1 MPDVDEKWNKVLE
14 LMRHLPPIR
23 NVTAIRAW
31 LAVYKPELA
40 TVFDMLARDATT
52 KNLPAP
58 KRMILFMMMA
68 FAAGRAYQA
77 ANPDAPRD
85 PDGYGG

>member
-1 MPDVDEKWNKVLE
+1 MANVDEKWDKLME
-14 LMRHLPPIR
+14 AMRHLPPVR
-23 NVTAIRAW
+23 NITAIRAW
-31 LAVYKPELA
+31 LLAYKSDRTAVVWDKLVA
-40 TVFDMLARDATT
+40 DAA
-52 KNLPAP
+52 KQMPAP
-58 KRMILFMMMA
+58 KNIVMLVMAA

>member
-1 MPDVDEKWNKVLE
+1 MPDVDWDKLVEM
-14 LMRHLPPIR
+14 MRTLPPIR
-23 NVTAIRAW
+23 NVNAIRAW
-31 LAVYKPELA
+31 FTLAAPAKVA
-40 TVFDMLARDATT
+40 VFDHLVKDAALG
-52 KNLPAP
+52 KGAP
-58 KRMILFMMMA
+58 KNIIMLMMAA

>member
-1 MPDVDEKWNKVLE
+1 MPDVDEKWNKVVE
-14 LMRHLPPIR
+14 AMRHLPPVR
-23 NVTAIRAW
+23 NITAIRAW
-31 LAVYKPELA
+31 LLEYKSEVTAVVWDKL
-40 TVFDMLARDATT
+40 VLDAT
-52 KNLPAP
+52 KGLPAP
-58 KRMILFMMMA
+58 KNIVMLVMAA

>member
-1 MPDVDEKWNKVLE
+1 MK
-14 LMRHLPPIR
+14 RLPPIR
-23 NVTAIRAW
+23 NVNAIRAW
-31 LAVYKPELA
+31 LEVYQSPAMVAVYDHLLK
-40 TVFDMLARDATT
+40 DAA
-52 KNLPAP
+52 KGLGAP
-58 KRMILFMMMA
+58 KKIVMYMMMA